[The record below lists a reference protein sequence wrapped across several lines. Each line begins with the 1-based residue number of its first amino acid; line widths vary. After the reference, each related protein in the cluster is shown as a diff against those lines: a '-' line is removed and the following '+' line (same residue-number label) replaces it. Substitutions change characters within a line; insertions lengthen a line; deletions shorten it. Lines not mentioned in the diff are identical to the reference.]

1 MWKLNIGEGG
11 PCLKSRYDFI
21 GRQVWEFDPKLGS
34 LEEREAVERAR
45 QEFRRHRFQK
55 KQASDLLMRMQ
66 FAKENNHDDTNLP
79 QVKLKEDQ
87 EISEEAVRTTL
98 RRAIGYFSTIQAH
111 DGHWPADFPGPL
123 FLTPTLVIALYVTGA
138 VNSAFS
144 AEHQEELCRYIYNHQ
159 NEDGGWGFHTEG
171 LSVMFSTALCYTALR
186 LLGEEVDYNEDG
198 AMVKGRNWIHDHGG
212 VTAIPTWGKMWLS
225 VLGVFEWSGVNPIPP
240 ELFIFPTILPI
251 HPGRF
256 WCHFRLAYLPMSY
269 LYGKKFVGPVTSTVL
284 SLREELH
291 NHPYHDIDWNLARN
305 LCAKEDLY
313 YPHPLAQ
320 DVLWECLHRIGE
332 PLLRR
337 WPLCKLRERA
347 LQAIM
352 EYIHYEDENSVYIC
366 VGAAQKVL
374 CMLCCWVEDPSSDS
388 FKLHLARIPDYLW
401 TAEDGMKMQGCGSQ
415 LWDAVLAVQAIL
427 SSMLVEEYGTTLMK
441 AHEFIKLSQILE
453 NPSGDF
459 RRRHRH
465 ISKGGWAFT
474 IPDHGWPVSDCTAE
488 ALKAALLLS
497 RISPN
502 IVGQP
507 MATEQL
513 NNALNI
519 ILSLQFFNASEFF
532 ADIVLEYQYVE
543 CTSSAI
549 QALALFKEI
558 YPGYRTEEVES
569 CIQRGMKFIENK
581 QEDDGSWYGSW
592 GICYTYGTW
601 FGVEGLVASGKTY
614 DTSSSI
620 RRACHFLLS
629 KQLASGGWGESYLSS
644 KNKVYTNLDG
654 NCSHLVNTAWAMLAL
669 VKSGQVAR
677 DPAPL
682 HRAAK
687 FLINTQQENGDFPQQ
702 EMLGSLGKNG
712 VLNYASYRNIFPIWA
727 LGEYRKHLLWNSNT
741 SAVDNIRV

>member
-225 VLGVFEWSGVNPIPP
+225 
-240 ELFIFPTILPI
+240 
-251 HPGRF
+251 
-256 WCHFRLAYLPMSY
+256 
-269 LYGKKFVGPVTSTVL
+269 
-284 SLREELH
+284 
-291 NHPYHDIDWNLARN
+291 
-305 LCAKEDLY
+305 EDLY

-401 TAEDGMKMQGCGSQ
+401 TAEDGMKMQ
-415 LWDAVLAVQAIL
+415 
-427 SSMLVEEYGTTLMK
+427 
-441 AHEFIKLSQILE
+441 ILE

-519 ILSLQFFNASEFF
+519 ILSLQNRNGGFSTWELTRTYQWIEFFNASEFF